1 MSFPASNILLSN
13 AMPQE
18 HQGVSSFSI
27 QNLPKG
33 LGAKSLDA
41 V

>member
-18 HQGVSSFSI
+18 HQGVSPFST
-27 QNLPKG
+27 QTFPKG
-33 LGAKSLDA
+33 PEAKSLDA